1 VSAKALRSFSA
12 SAAQRRVIA
21 PFALPEELPEE
32 YRLGEQAF

>member
-21 PFALPEELPEE
+21 PFALPEE